1 METISLV
8 QVTGLGIWARK
19 YKCEPQR
26 CAPGFL
32 SLSALIPTC
41 GFVLLQDLED
51 WFAQRNVHPGV
62 PLCGLRGS
70 PAHGWCAGC
79 GDGLSVL
86 NGAVWVR
93 QVEADPHLQG
103 GPEVSGLL
111 GAAGA
116 GLPHIRWGPVSHLV
130 PYFTVLLFLLPLT
143 CFLEDYVC
151 LPLAFPLSALAKIL
165 TFKRKSSAHLY
176 FPFCPTY
183 TSVLWARGKHQH

>member
-19 YKCEPQR
+19 CKCEPQR

-62 PLCGLRGS
+62 PLRGPRGS

-93 QVEADPHLQG
+93 QVKADPHLQG

-111 GAAGA
+111 GAAGT
-116 GLPHIRWGPVSHLV
+116 GLPHIRWGRFSSGP
-130 PYFTVLLFLLPLT
+130 LFHCP
-143 CFLEDYVC
+143 FI
-151 LPLAFPLSALAKIL
+151 PLAVNMLSRLCVPSPR
-165 TFKRKSSAHLY
+165 FS
-176 FPFCPTY
+176 PFRPC
-183 TSVLWARGKHQH
+183 